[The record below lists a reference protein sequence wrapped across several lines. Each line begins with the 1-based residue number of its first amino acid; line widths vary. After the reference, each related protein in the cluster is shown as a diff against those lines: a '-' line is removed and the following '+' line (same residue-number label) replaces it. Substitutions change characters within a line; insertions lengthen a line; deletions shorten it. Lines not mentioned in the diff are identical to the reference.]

1 MDELRNSRV
10 LRWVVV
16 AAFSMGAIP
25 QVLRGQV
32 VKVRAVQEKWVTVIE
47 SAAGTNP
54 RARDQA
60 IAAALRKAVEQ
71 SCGVFLKAQ
80 SQTSRYKLV
89 YDKIFANT
97 VGFVREH
104 KVLRAW
110 PGDGKTFVRIRAL
123 VSTQKFQKDW
133 AAIAHTIHRA
143 GNPRVIVA
151 VAETTRWTRNGWEY
165 GLSKIKENG
174 TVQSG
179 IEDFFLS
186 KGITLM
192 DRKAGKAVSKRDVLL
207 ASLRDDTKAIAAIGA
222 RFKADV
228 VVTGK
233 ANAKYSRTITVANTR
248 MHQYVGNLT
257 LRAVETDSARV
268 LASKPYRATATT
280 LHRGAGADKAL
291 AKLAEESAPKF
302 LADLVEAWRKRVHVS
317 RSVQLRIAGM
327 EFPVWLKFKQEVTAI
342 RGIRALHLREI
353 TEGFANISAEYE
365 YKTEM
370 LARRLM
376 GLKSV
381 RLEVKEL
388 TPNRL
393 RLKVAKPKA
402 PPAGRGPGG

>member
-1 MDELRNSRV
+1 MDESRDSKALRRV
-10 LRWVVV
+10 VTAAVFVGV
-16 AAFSMGAIP
+16 AS
-25 QVLRGQV
+25 QLLQGQV
-32 VKVRAVQEKWVTVIE
+32 VRAPVVKGKWVTIIE
-47 SAAGTNP
+47 SAAGTTP

-60 IAAALRKAVEQ
+60 VAAALRKAVEQ

-104 KVLRAW
+104 QVVRTW
-110 PGDGKTFVRIRAL
+110 MRDGKTFAKIRAL
-123 VSTQKFQKDW
+123 VSTQKFEKNW

-174 TVQSG
+174 IVQSG
-179 IEDFFLS
+179 MEDFFLGKS
-186 KGITLM
+186 IVLM

-207 ASLRDDTKAIAAIGA
+207 AGLRDDTKAIAAIGA

-233 ANAKYSRTITVANTR
+233 ANAKYSRTITVSDTS

-268 LASKPYRATATT
+268 LASKTFRATATT
-280 LHRGAGADKAL
+280 LHRGAGAEKAL
-291 AKLAEESAPKF
+291 AKLAEEAAPKF
-302 LADLVEAWRKRVHVS
+302 LAALVEAWRKRVHVS
-317 RSVQLRIAGM
+317 RSVQLRIARM
-327 EFPVWLKFKQEVTAI
+327 EFPAWLKFKREVSAI

-365 YKTEM
+365 YKAEL
-370 LARRLM
+370 LAEQLM
-376 GLKSV
+376 GLKSI
-381 RLEVKEL
+381 RLKVKEL
-388 TPNRL
+388 TPNRI
-393 RLKVAKPKA
+393 RLEVAKDKA
-402 PPAGRGPGG
+402 PSVGGGSGG